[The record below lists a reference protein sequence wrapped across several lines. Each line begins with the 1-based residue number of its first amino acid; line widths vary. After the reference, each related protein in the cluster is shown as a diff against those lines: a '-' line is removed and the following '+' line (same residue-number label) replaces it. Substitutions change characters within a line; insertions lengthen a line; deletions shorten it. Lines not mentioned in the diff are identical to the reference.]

1 MQKKTFLTNLGNN
14 IPPALKRVIQ
24 DNATIN
30 TIPYPRILLK
40 TENSRN
46 SSFFNEAKN
55 KDIYKLLVRNK
66 SRMPVGMHKW
76 ELKYNL
82 LPERILNAFTFPWKS
97 TLSTKSRNIQYKI
110 STFTLPTGEYLWNYN
125 VKVNYYC
132 EKCLSDPDLSPPER
146 DNILHSLFLCPKL
159 QPFLSQIF
167 SFLINECKAANE
179 IKETA

>member
-1 MQKKTFLTNLGNN
+1 MGLCRRRKLFLTNLGNN

-66 SRMPVGMHKW
+66 SRMPVGMQKW
-76 ELKYNL
+76 ELK
-82 LPERILNAFTFPWKS
+82 
-97 TLSTKSRNIQYKI
+97 
-110 STFTLPTGEYLWNYN
+110 
-125 VKVNYYC
+125 
-132 EKCLSDPDLSPPER
+132 
-146 DNILHSLFLCPKL
+146 
-159 QPFLSQIF
+159 
-167 SFLINECKAANE
+167 
-179 IKETA
+179 